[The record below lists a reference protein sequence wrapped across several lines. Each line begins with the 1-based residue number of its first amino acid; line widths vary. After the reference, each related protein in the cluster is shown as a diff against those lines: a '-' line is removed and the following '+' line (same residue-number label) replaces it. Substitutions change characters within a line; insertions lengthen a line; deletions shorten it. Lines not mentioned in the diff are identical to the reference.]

1 MVLGVFEA
9 CYKKKKCIKNVEKA
23 PLEFC
28 PFVLN
33 FLSLAR
39 WAARAVCR
47 KLQKQDRVGSNHMV
61 ASNEDQRHRRG
72 SWVEMKPLCWLI
84 IAFTIQLIYLN
95 FGWPT
100 QEKTPKL
107 TNNQTVDQKQAANP
121 KKGAKPQF
129 QSRFHLTCPG
139 CLA

>member
-9 CYKKKKCIKNVEKA
+9 CLKKKKCIKNVEKA

-39 WAARAVCR
+39 WAARSVCR

-72 SWVEMKPLCWLI
+72 P
-84 IAFTIQLIYLN
+84 
-95 FGWPT
+95 
-100 QEKTPKL
+100 
-107 TNNQTVDQKQAANP
+107 
-121 KKGAKPQF
+121 
-129 QSRFHLTCPG
+129 
-139 CLA
+139 